1 MGAEAA
7 PQKGDAGGEQ
17 SLRVPIAPGASQ
29 APRAGRL
36 IPFIGSSGT
45 STLARK
51 AATLG
56 PTALALGELFNPYP
70 LFRSGRGYL

>member
-17 SLRVPIAPGASQ
+17 SVRVPIAPEASQ

-51 AATLG
+51 AATLD
-56 PTALALGELFNPYP
+56 PTALALGELLTPQP
-70 LFRSGRGYL
+70 LICYGRGYF